1 MDESVTLVPV
11 EVGEYVHRLDMW
23 KLIDLH
29 TGALAA
35 VGLVILAVALKDTYA
50 RSPDTRARGMATTK
64 AIAILAPLAGLA
76 SASYE
81 VMIHFIAISN
91 LGRTPPM
98 EVMAPGFATAAVK
111 LWCGAVLGVLAG
123 LVALAGAVRRDP

>member
-1 MDESVTLVPV
+1 
-11 EVGEYVHRLDMW
+11 MW

-64 AIAILAPLAGLA
+64 AIAILAPLAPLAGLA